1 LIIFDIFYIILHML
15 QTFKKATAETLA
27 EIAEEK
33 KVRKTDEL
41 FLLFSMGSQ
50 FDHLIKQQLDA
61 LGVFCLVADP
71 ATVTADD
78 VRMIKPVGIILSG
91 GPASA
96 YENPPF
102 DGKIFDLGIPI
113 LGICLGYQM
122 WAHHIGVKVTGS
134 DKREFGTHLFNIVKP
149 SKLLQGLP
157 EKSKVLESH
166 GDKIS
171 ADGKLEIL
179 GETDNAPAA
188 AGNYKHLWGVQFH
201 PEVTESEYGTKILEN
216 FCFEI
221 CGAKDKF
228 PAAEIAKQKIA
239 DLKKQ
244 IADKKVLLA
253 LSGGTDSSVVAY
265 LLKAA
270 LFTTPSASQPPLLK
284 EGGEAPRLSTSS
296 GQGRS
301 LSSLSKEEYPA
312 KRGEVVENKSQILG
326 IYIKGIDR
334 PDDEAN
340 VLKYFGN
347 QDWIKVKIVDATDKF
362 LTALKG
368 KISMRDKRLAMR
380 GIYKEVLE
388 TEAKNFGAD
397 FIAQGTLYTDV
408 SESGGGYDSGSKKAQ
423 IKIHHNVNLEFSL
436 PEIEPLIDCVKDTGR
451 NIGRSIGVPDELLVR
466 HPFPGPGLI
475 VRVEGE
481 VTAEKLRIA
490 RQIDGIYIEELR
502 KWKLYETLWQAGA
515 VVTSSNTTCTKGDDS
530 AEGHVIA
537 LWAVWSVNGFTAR
550 SAELPYDF
558 LKHVSQR
565 ITNEIREVGGV
576 VYRISDKPPVTI
588 EWG

>member
-1 LIIFDIFYIILHML
+1 ML
-15 QTFKKATAETLA
+15 QTFKKADGKTLT

-50 FDHLIKQQLDA
+50 FDHLIKQKLDA

-71 ATVTADD
+71 ASVTADD
-78 VRMIKPVGIILSG
+78 VRMIKPIGIILSG

-102 DGKIFDLGIPI
+102 DGKIFDLGIPV
-113 LGICLGYQM
+113 LGICLGYQL
-122 WAHHIGVKVTGS
+122 WAHHIGILVTGS
-134 DKREFGTHLFNIVKP
+134 DKREFGTHTFHRTAVPPPPLGEGWGEGLLFDEIPN
-149 SKLLQGLP
+149 
-157 EKSKVLESH
+157 EFKVLESH

-171 ADGKLEIL
+171 VDSKLSIF
-179 GETDNAPAA
+179 GTTDNAPAA

-201 PEVTESEYGTKILEN
+201 PEVTESEYGDQIYQN
-216 FCFEI
+216 FCFKI

-228 PAAEIAKQKIA
+228 PASEVAKKKIA
-239 DLKKQ
+239 DLQKQ
-244 IADKKVLLA
+244 IGDKKVLLA

-265 LLKAA
+265 LLKHAISNQTP
-270 LFTTPSASQPPLLK
+270 TTPSASQPPLLK
-284 EGGEAPRLSTSS
+284 EGGEAPHLS

-301 LSSLSKEEYPA
+301 LSSFSRRSTAEG
-312 KRGEVVENKSQILG
+312 GEVVGADKQILG
-326 IYIKGIDR
+326 VYIKGIDR

-340 VLKYFGN
+340 VIKYFGN
-347 QDWIKVKIVDATDKF
+347 QDWIEVKIVDATDKF
-362 LTALKG
+362 LTALRG
-368 KISMRDKRLAMR
+368 KTEMHDKRLAMR

-388 TEAKNFGAD
+388 KAAKDFGAD

-436 PEIEPLIDCVKDTGR
+436 PEIQPLIDCVKDTGR
-451 NIGRSIGVPDELLVR
+451 NIGRAIGVPDELLVR

-475 VRVEGE
+475 VRIEGE
-481 VTAEKLRIA
+481 VTKEKLMTA
-490 RQIDGIYIEELR
+490 RKVDGIFIEEIK
-502 KWKLYETLWQAGA
+502 KWGLYNSVWQAGA
-515 VVTSSNTTCTKGDDS
+515 VVTASNTTATKGDD
-530 AEGHVIA
+530 AAQGHVIA

-550 SAELPYDF
+550 AAELPYDF

-565 ITNEIREVGGV
+565 ITNEVREVGGV